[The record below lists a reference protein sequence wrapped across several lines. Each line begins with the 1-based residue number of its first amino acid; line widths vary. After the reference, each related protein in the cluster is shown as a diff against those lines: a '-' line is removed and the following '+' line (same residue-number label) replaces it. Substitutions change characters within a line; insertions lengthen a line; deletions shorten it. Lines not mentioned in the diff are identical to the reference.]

1 MRYLIENFIQ
11 FWVTLMIEININRSL
26 YKNEE
31 IRNLEEKDTN
41 LTLLIVGGIA
51 IGIYSL
57 FLILLLIVSIVR
69 IPISDK

>member
-69 IPISDK
+69 IPITDK

>member
-57 FLILLLIVSIVR
+57 FLILLLIVSIVK